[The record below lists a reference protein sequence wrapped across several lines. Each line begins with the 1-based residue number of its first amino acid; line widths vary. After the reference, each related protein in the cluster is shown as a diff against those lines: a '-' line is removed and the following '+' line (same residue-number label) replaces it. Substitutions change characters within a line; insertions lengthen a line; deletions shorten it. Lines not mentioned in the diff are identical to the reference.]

1 MMDVIEQ
8 MQAIADSN
16 DGVVNGVLVF
26 KFQNMQSIALMP
38 MTVTEAI
45 HLHKSVWGT
54 DLGASG
60 VVDNEGR
67 LYTMERSSIA
77 TIAFYGAA

>member
-1 MMDVIEQ
+1 MNVIEQ
-8 MQAIADSN
+8 MQAIVDSN

-26 KFQNMQSIALMP
+26 KFENIQPVALMP
-38 MTVTEAI
+38 MTVTEAT
-45 HLHKSVWGT
+45 HLQKSVWGA
-54 DLGASG
+54 GSFSG